1 MSNNINIEK
10 EISNTATGEELKKK
24 FRKKAKIPLKEF
36 TLRLFFAGNEIKNEH
51 MLYQHKLENDYK
63 IQVMKIQKTE
73 RRKSKKLSRK
83 SMKENNNIIVSNE
96 DTEG

>member
-1 MSNNINIEK
+1 
-10 EISNTATGEELKKK
+10 
-24 FRKKAKIPLKEF
+24 
-36 TLRLFFAGNEIKNEH
+36 

-83 SMKENNNIIVSNE
+83 SMENNNIIVSNE

>member
-1 MSNNINIEK
+1 
-10 EISNTATGEELKKK
+10 
-24 FRKKAKIPLKEF
+24 
-36 TLRLFFAGNEIKNEH
+36 

-83 SMKENNNIIVSNE
+83 SMEENNNIKVSNE